1 MADKDP
7 KEKVKTPT
15 TTDASATPAEG
26 TTTEPKV
33 YEPIDFYMKTRGEVG
48 DLSAIDIPSHLKYP
62 IVDNPFEAEVK
73 NAGDLVAKL
82 SAKIESPEEMRA
94 RQRRDRRKKIA
105 AATVDGL
112 SALGNIVGTAF
123 GAHSITPA
131 KTFSAAEKEAQ
142 EERRKLREENLKQYQ
157 DQYNKYL
164 EMVRHKTK
172 FDSDQKQ
179 KAVEHNTKV
188 IMDMTNLKR
197 SEAEFFANMLHD
209 QYMLDAKTEADKE
222 ILAEKIAGDIK
233 VVQEKGN
240 QDRITAK
247 VEGDED
253 RKTKA
258 VPSVTIHRGNGGR
271 GSRSG
276 GKLSESE
283 KNTKVWE
290 GLLETW
296 KKNGT
301 PGRADQYYYYDS
313 AGNKSI
319 NWELVRADY
328 PNRFN
333 AL

>member
-1 MADKDP
+1 MSDKDP
-7 KEKVKTPT
+7 KEKVLQTPT

-26 TTTEPKV
+26 ATPEHKV

-62 IVDNPFEAEVK
+62 IVDNPYEAEVK
-73 NAGDLVAKL
+73 NAGDLVARL
-82 SAKIESPEEMRA
+82 SAKVESPEEMRA

-142 EERRKLREENLKQYQ
+142 EERRKLREENLKKYQ

-172 FDSDQKQ
+172 FDSDQRQ
-179 KAVEHNTKV
+179 KAVDHNAKV

-209 QYMLDAKTEADKE
+209 QYMLEAENKNVLEQLGVRHGYNIKE
-222 ILAEKIAGDIK
+222 IETKG
-233 VVQEKGN
+233 VQ
-240 QDRITAK
+240 
-247 VEGDED
+247 D
-253 RKTKA
+253 RKTRS
-258 VPSVTIHRGNGGR
+258 VPSVTIHKGNGGASTTEGDKNR
-271 GSRSG
+271 RALAKAKELGIDVSG
-276 GKLSESE
+276 YFIKDRRDNPTGKFDYAKL
-283 KNTKVWE
+283 
-290 GLLETW
+290 
-296 KKNGT
+296 
-301 PGRADQYYYYDS
+301 AYDHP
-313 AGNKSI
+313 
-319 NWELVRADY
+319 ELY
-328 PNRFN
+328 K
-333 AL
+333 